1 MATKSSRGWLNS
13 RSPLH
18 QELDW
23 LWEQNERRF
32 EGGHR
37 VLDELWRFDWETL
50 PAGGTTRS
58 DPALLRDGMAVPIPN
73 PQRKTRNKDVFNE
86 TLGPLLAGEHYIRR
100 QDAAIYVNMMDAFA
114 TDVVGHLFKQ
124 APAPDK
130 NGLDFGTLGEV
141 RRLQDVDTPTRAE
154 LVYYNTD
161 GIGLDGSQWD
171 SYWSAQFKLA
181 MATGFRWQYVEAPPE
196 RPGTRGRELRGFRPW
211 ILGMSPRQVRN
222 HLYVNGRLEWAI
234 VDIAVRRPKVTA
246 DGGFEG
252 NDPVNEK
259 LLLIR
264 QGNTDLGATFVEG
277 GWWRFDKDFEILP
290 GDQGHGSWDATQG
303 EIPLFP
309 LVYDRHPVMIGRPG
323 LTELGNAG
331 VALMNVSSAADF
343 DAFDGAGSVKAL
355 RGVDAAGFNLFIR
368 KVRAGNRYAPLPA
381 NQETGKSPDMQDASQ
396 GMTVADVFEKRVNAI
411 FAMVDRIQGS
421 EMQSAPQ
428 ASGLAQQAGFI
439 TGSVPRLA
447 ISAGNL
453 ETAMNT
459 AISLFEMRFGEKNP
473 SGSAIWTRKFE
484 AIKLVSSAQ
493 AVLQL
498 EAIAGVKSEELESRV
513 ILAAARDEGFVPDSQ
528 VAKKIENEIRAS
540 RQAADALTKM
550 AAVAKAQPA
559 AQNGAS
565 PDTPGERK
573 RNMPPEP
580 AQTND
585 PVKSQLDG
593 PNVK

>member
-1 MATKSSRGWLNS
+1 MATKSNRGWLNS

-32 EGGHR
+32 QGGHR
-37 VLDELWRFDWETL
+37 VLRELWRFDWETL
-50 PAGGTTRS
+50 PRGVGSS
-58 DPALLRDGMAVPIPN
+58 DPAVLRDGSTVPVPSLT
-73 PQRKTRNKDVFNE
+73 RKTRTKDNFSE
-86 TLGPLLAGEHYIRR
+86 TLGPLQPGEHYARR
-100 QDAAIYVNMMDAFA
+100 QDAAIYVNFMDAFA

-141 RRLQDVDTPTRAE
+141 RRLQDIDQPTRAE

-161 GIGLDGSQWD
+161 GVGLDGSQWD

-196 RPGTRGRELRGFRPW
+196 APGNRGREARGFRPW
-211 ILGMSPRQVRN
+211 IVGISPRLVRN
-222 HLYVNGRLEWAI
+222 HLYINGRLEWAI
-234 VDIAVRRPKVTA
+234 VDIASRRPRVTP

-264 QGNTDLGATFVEG
+264 QGNSDLGSEFVEG
-277 GWWRFDKDFEILP
+277 GWWRFDRNFEILP
-290 GDQGHGSWDATQG
+290 GDAGHGTWDKVVG
-303 EIPLFP
+303 EIPMFP
-309 LVYDRHPVMIGRPG
+309 LVYDRHPEMIGRPG
-323 LTELGNAG
+323 LTELGNA
-331 VALMNVSSAADF
+331 AIAAMNVGSAADF
-343 DAFDGAGSVKAL
+343 DAFDGSGSVKVL
-355 RGVDAAGFNLFIR
+355 RGADPAGYNLFIR
-368 KVRAGNRYAPLPA
+368 KVKAGNRYAPLPV
-381 NQETGKSPDMQDASQ
+381 NQETQKTPDMTDASQ
-396 GMTVADVFEKRVNAI
+396 GVVVADVFEKRINAI

-421 EMQSAPQ
+421 ELKSAPQ
-428 ASGLAQQAGFI
+428 SSGLAQQAGF
-439 TGSVPRLA
+439 TLGSVPRLA

-459 AISLFEMRFGEKNP
+459 AIPLFEMRFGESNP

-513 ILAAARDEGFVPDSQ
+513 ILAAARDEGFVPDSA
-528 VAKKIENEIRAS
+528 VAKTIESEIRAS
-540 RQAADALTKM
+540 RQAADALTKL
-550 AAVAKAQPA
+550 AAQAKAQPQ
-559 AQNGAS
+559 AQNGAN
-565 PDTPGERK
+565 PDTPGERR

-580 AQTND
+580 AQANQPNKT
-585 PVKSQLDG
+585 QLDG
-593 PNVK
+593 PNIP